1 MKASTISLKI
11 LKTAAVIAFWLGIWF
26 LLAYFVDKEL
36 FLPYPHTVGARLIE
50 LCREPRFL
58 KIVGT
63 SLFRILK
70 GFAAGVILGF
80 VLSLVTHYIPFLKD
94 FISPA
99 VRTVRATPVVSFI
112 LLLYLW
118 LDNDTIPVVIAI
130 LMVAPIIWE
139 NMSAGLSGLS
149 PELHEMAVVYKLPRS
164 REFMKITL
172 PQLTPYLYSGCQSS
186 LGLAWKSGIAAE
198 VISYPKIA
206 IGRSM
211 NDAKTLLETSE
222 VLAWTVVVVA
232 LSLAFELIFKLLF
245 GRRAKK

>member
-11 LKTAAVIAFWLGIWF
+11 LKVIAVIAFWLGIWY
-26 LLAYFVDKEL
+26 LLAVLVDKEL
-36 FLPYPHTVGARLIE
+36 FLPYPHTVGAKLLE

-58 KIVGT
+58 KTVGT

-80 VLSLVTHYIPFLKD
+80 VFSLVTHYIPFLKG

-112 LLLYLW
+112 LLAYLW
-118 LDNDTIPVVIAI
+118 LDNDTIPVVISL
-130 LMVAPIIWE
+130 LMVAPIVWE
-139 NMSAGLSGLS
+139 NMSAGLAALS
-149 PELHEMAVVYKLPRS
+149 PELHEMAVVYKLPRQ
-164 REFMKITL
+164 REFLKITL
-172 PQLTPYLYSGCQSS
+172 PQLTPYIYSGCQSS

-198 VISYPKIA
+198 VISYPKVA
-206 IGRSM
+206 IGKSM

-222 VLAWTVVVVA
+222 VLAWTVVVVV
-232 LSLAFELIFKLLF
+232 LSLSFELLFRLAF
-245 GRRAKK
+245 GRRAKG